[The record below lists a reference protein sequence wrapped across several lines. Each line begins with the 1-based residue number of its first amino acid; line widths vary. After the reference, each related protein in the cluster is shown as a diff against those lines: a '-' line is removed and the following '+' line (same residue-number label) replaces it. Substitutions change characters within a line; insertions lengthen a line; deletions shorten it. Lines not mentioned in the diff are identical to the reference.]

1 MSSFH
6 VGSSIFA
13 DDPAD
18 PGHHLG
24 DPGVDPGVLRLRA
37 PNAPGHDPDLGALAP
52 EWAAE
57 EGTAAVALNVF
68 KFANVKYCL
77 KHKRRIK
84 QKRLQRS
91 SLLVGGLEI

>member
-24 DPGVDPGVLRLRA
+24 DPGVDPGVVGLAA
-37 PNAPGHDPDLGALAP
+37 PYAPGHDPDLGPGVAGANLHG
-52 EWAAE
+52 AAR
-57 EGTAAVALNVF
+57 VAL
-68 KFANVKYCL
+68 
-77 KHKRRIK
+77 
-84 QKRLQRS
+84 
-91 SLLVGGLEI
+91 